1 MVGLMKS
8 GRSNRSF
15 YRKSFVWFLLA
26 ASIPGLIIGLATYWF
41 AVGPMERNISELHQN
56 QIEERAQNIDDQ
68 LGSVELDISHW
79 AFNPRF
85 GSNLRELDFVYHF
98 KDTWDITKTL
108 FMLQGSHPLINKV
121 QLYIDG
127 EDTVL
132 FQPEFYMLSDQT
144 QIAGFER
151 MIEEGTNIYWSDKLP
166 ASEEAAAAA
175 DKPIVLV
182 HKIPGESSSPFGV
195 LVTELK
201 RDKVMNLLKTL
212 TPYNEGITMLLD
224 MEGELL
230 VSNAIENSD
239 FHEGLRAEVLGR
251 QEVSGTFM
259 IEREGITYSV
269 SYGKL
274 LRLNTEWTYVSA
286 TPITTITSSVV
297 ALSNTIF
304 IVSASGLL
312 LALLLSWLASRRMYS
327 PVERLLQLLTGHKG
341 KDLAH
346 GIDEFQFLE
355 NQWNDLHVES
365 LNLRKR
371 LEDQRTHV
379 RSGFLLQLLQGHLSS
394 YTERD
399 LQARMKLYGWNI
411 ERHRFR
417 IMHIQLTGC
426 DILTERFSQGDESLV
441 TFAASNII
449 EELAAHSFE
458 QFSVMNFHDLT
469 VGILVMYPEDDPV
482 SERLPALGTEITKAI
497 NGIIKMQVTITVSGQ
512 MERILQVPD
521 MFMEVER
528 ATGYRKFV
536 NQNQFILMEE
546 LGAHSDYQQ
555 GEIHYPFA
563 LERDIVHAMR
573 AGDKAEAERLLA
585 LFLEEVLSARGTE
598 ILVQQSMLQLFGTI
612 QHAILQSGIS
622 AHRLFGGENMFGHL
636 SQIREPDKMLRWM
649 TKKVIVPFIEEREA
663 RANTEL
669 KRLVESTIDHMHA
682 HYTSDISLD
691 QCADLVGTNSY
702 SLSKYFK
709 QCTGINFID
718 YLTEL
723 RIEKAKSLLRETDL
737 KINDIAAEVGYQQ
750 RYFNRIFKKQVG
762 YHPRAV
768 QRASGGL
775 EAGRTKEYHPAKI
788 VAFSPKALCSKAF
801 LVQKRGI
808 ESTARRSD
816 TWNCKR

>member
-1 MVGLMKS
+1 MLSRMAGFMKK
-8 GRSNRSF
+8 GKSNRSF

-26 ASIPGLIIGLATYWF
+26 ASVPGLIIGLATYWF
-41 AVGPMERNISELHQN
+41 AVGPMERNISELHQS
-56 QIEERAQNIDDQ
+56 QIKERAQNIDDQ
-68 LGSVELDISHW
+68 LSSVELDISHW

-85 GSNLRELDFVYHF
+85 GSNLKELDFVYHF

-132 FQPEFYMLSDQT
+132 FQPEFYMLSDQSL
-144 QIAGFER
+144 IEGYER
-151 MIEEGTNIYWSDKLP
+151 IIEDGTNIYWMDTLP
-166 ASEEAAAAA
+166 AAEDAAAATVN
-175 DKPIVLV
+175 KPMVLV
-182 HKIPGESSSPFGV
+182 HKIPGDSSSPFGV

-212 TPYNEGITMLLD
+212 TPYNEGVTMLLD
-224 MEGELL
+224 KEGELL
-230 VSNAIENSD
+230 LSGANDSSPFQEA
-239 FHEGLRAEVLGR
+239 LQAEVLGR
-251 QEVSGTFM
+251 QDASGTFM
-259 IEREGITYSV
+259 IEQEGITYSV
-269 SYGKL
+269 SYGSL

-286 TPITTITSSVV
+286 TPITTITANVV

-327 PVERLLQLLTGHKG
+327 PVERLMQLLTGHKG
-341 KDLAH
+341 KDLAY
-346 GIDEFQFLE
+346 GMDEFQFLE
-355 NQWNDLHVES
+355 NEWNELHVER
-365 LNLRKR
+365 LNLRTR

-399 LQARMKLYGWNI
+399 LEARMKLYGWNI
-411 ERHRFR
+411 ERHHFR
-417 IMHIQLTGC
+417 IIHIQLTGY

-449 EELAAHSFE
+449 EELAAHQFE

-469 VGILVMYPEDDPV
+469 VGILVMYPEDDSV
-482 SERLPALGTEITKAI
+482 SERLQALGEEITEAV
-497 NGIIKMQVTITVSGQ
+497 NSIIKMQVTITISGR
-512 MERILQVPD
+512 MEGIQQVPD
-521 MFMEVER
+521 MFIEVER

-536 NQNQFILMEE
+536 NQNQLIQMEK
-546 LGAHSDYQQ
+546 LGGHADNRQ

-573 AGDKAEAERLLA
+573 AGEKEEAERLLA

-622 AHRLFGGENMFGHL
+622 AHRLFEGENMFSHL
-636 SQIREPDKMLRWM
+636 SQIREPDKMLHWM
-649 TKKVIVPFIEEREA
+649 KRKVIIPFIEEREA

-669 KRLVESTIDHMHA
+669 KRLVESTIDYMHA

-709 QCTGINFID
+709 QFTGINFID

-723 RIEKAKSLLRETDL
+723 RIEKAKALLRETDL

-762 YHPRAV
+762 ITPGQFRGQA
-768 QRASGGL
+768 
-775 EAGRTKEYHPAKI
+775 EA
-788 VAFSPKALCSKAF
+788 
-801 LVQKRGI
+801 
-808 ESTARRSD
+808 
-816 TWNCKR
+816 